1 MKRLGQHT
9 GSTYETALF
18 TWGSALCNKQMFS
31 FLNPVS
37 VVTETELTLW
47 AISWRQWSGEWDQ
60 GAPRSPA
67 WKQRGEPRSEDV
79 ESWIPVSSFKLIL
92 GQFRLQEAIVDSLP
106 VEIQRS

>member
-1 MKRLGQHT
+1 
-9 GSTYETALF
+9 
-18 TWGSALCNKQMFS
+18 MFC

-92 GQFRLQEAIVDSLP
+92 GQFRLQEASNCRLTTYGDPEVLGSAQMTGMTKTQDPEAL
-106 VEIQRS
+106 